1 MKIVDANVLLYAV
14 NESAEHHEEAITWLD
29 GALNGR
35 STVGFSWVSLLAFL
49 RLSTKIGLFPSP
61 LTVEQAVDRTRAWL
75 SQPTS
80 VLLEPSPRHLDVLSG
95 LLNPLGGGGNLVN
108 DAHLAALAIEHRG
121 EVVTYDNDFGRF
133 AGVSWSTPA
142 DLEVPPPRG
151 RTGR

>member
-14 NESAEHHEEAITWLD
+14 NESAKHHDEAVTWLD

-61 LTVEQAVDRTRAWL
+61 LTVEQAVDRSRAWL

-80 VLLEPSPRHLDVLSG
+80 VLLEPTARHLDVLCG
-95 LLNPLGGGGNLVN
+95 LLNPLGSGGNLVS

-121 EVVTYDNDFGRF
+121 EVVTYDSDFGRF
-133 AGVSWSTPA
+133 AGVAWSRPA
-142 DLEVPPPRG
+142 NLDIPPPR
-151 RTGR
+151 R